1 MGKPRPEETFDPLKK
16 FDPLANPE
24 TMKSALDVAIKFN
37 ERSLKFTGTKDDKK
51 NLRKWRLQLIGLM
64 LHDDP
69 KLAELVR
76 KYMGW

>member
-1 MGKPRPEETFDPLKK
+1 
-16 FDPLANPE
+16 
-24 TMKSALDVAIKFN
+24 MKSALDVAIKFN